1 MNSSDNSSTPQAA
14 EHDDVVL
21 KLESFLPYQLSLASN
36 TISAGIA
43 DLYEKRF
50 KLSIPQWRAM
60 AVIGRFDG
68 LSARDVAERTAMDKV
83 AVSRALKRLETAG
96 YLHRR
101 MSTEDRRRSVLR
113 LTREGRTIYDQI
125 APIAVDYETRL
136 LEVLQPSERD
146 ALTNLLERLMHHA
159 RTL

>member
-1 MNSSDNSSTPQAA
+1 MNTLDNASTPEAA
-14 EHDDVVL
+14 EHADVVL

-36 TISAGIA
+36 TISGGIA
-43 DLYEKRF
+43 DLYAQRF

-83 AVSRALKRLETAG
+83 AVSRALKRLENSG

-101 MSTEDRRRSVLR
+101 MSAEDRRRSVLR

-125 APIAVDYETRL
+125 APIAVDYERRL
-136 LEVLQPSERD
+136 LDVLRPNER
-146 ALTNLLERLMHHA
+146 ATLTDLLQRLMTHA